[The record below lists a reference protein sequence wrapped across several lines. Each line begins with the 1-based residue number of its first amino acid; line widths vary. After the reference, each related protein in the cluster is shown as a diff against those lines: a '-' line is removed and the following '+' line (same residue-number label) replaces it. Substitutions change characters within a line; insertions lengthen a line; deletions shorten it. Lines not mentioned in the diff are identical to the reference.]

1 MSDLTQ
7 IQKAIEDSQTKV
19 KELFDEQKKQI
30 EETGTISKQ
39 LQSDLTTV
47 QNELKKAGNACL
59 I

>member
-39 LQSDLTTV
+39 LQADLTTV
-47 QNELKKAGNACL
+47 QE
-59 I
+59 

>member
-19 KELFDEQKKQI
+19 KQLFDEQKKQI

-39 LQSDLTTV
+39 LQADLATV
-47 QNELKKAGNACL
+47 QEELKNPVSVYL